1 MFWDLEQTVS
11 HSVYYGTI
19 EGEADTADDT
29 TASHGG
35 YSRRRL
41 ITRAHPETMGV
52 G

>member
-19 EGEADTADDT
+19 EGEADT